1 MSKFQNYLK
10 TFDIT
15 STLTEEDIDKTLALL
30 QIYGPAVRRTASR
43 IGEMEEECYEGRRQS
58 ISDFINLAID
68 YDRDTD
74 RKRIADRLAE
84 MGHSMQLLSVMEDAL
99 VLVKD
104 TPPNGGTYFNILQ
117 ARYFD
122 VYCTSN
128 EEAYKKARVVL
139 QFNEMDFRHR
149 RALEILR
156 QRPRSMSELVVSAIL
171 HYTSCPEVADEHS
184 KEWIASTVKE
194 IITEMI
200 SSGELQISAQT
211 PAPETNGSS
220 LAADDLAELGGVM
233 GMFRTKG

>member
-30 QIYGPAVRRTASR
+30 QIYGPTVRRTASR

-68 YDRDTD
+68 YDRDSD

-128 EEAYKKARVVL
+128 EEAYL
-139 QFNEMDFRHR
+139 N
-149 RALEILR
+149 LG
-156 QRPRSMSELVVSAIL
+156 
-171 HYTSCPEVADEHS
+171 
-184 KEWIASTVKE
+184 
-194 IITEMI
+194 I
-200 SSGELQISAQT
+200 SSSTYYRHIKPAIRAYAASLWCVVIPDLIIKEHLQQSDSAQV
-211 PAPETNGSS
+211 
-220 LAADDLAELGGVM
+220 GVS
-233 GMFRTKG
+233 

>member
-104 TPPNGGTYFNILQ
+104 TPPNGGTIFQHPSSKVHLMSTAPQMRKHISTSESPHLHTIGTSSQLSVPMRQ
-117 ARYFD
+117 A
-122 VYCTSN
+122 SG
-128 EEAYKKARVVL
+128 
-139 QFNEMDFRHR
+139 
-149 RALEILR
+149 
-156 QRPRSMSELVVSAIL
+156 VS
-171 HYTSCPEVADEHS
+171 
-184 KEWIASTVKE
+184 
-194 IITEMI
+194 
-200 SSGELQISAQT
+200 
-211 PAPETNGSS
+211 
-220 LAADDLAELGGVM
+220 
-233 GMFRTKG
+233 

>member
-104 TPPNGGTYFNILQ
+104 TPPNEGTYFNILQ
-117 ARYFD
+117 ARYLMSTAPQMRKHIS
-122 VYCTSN
+122 TS
-128 EEAYKKARVVL
+128 ESPHLHTIGTSSQLSVP
-139 QFNEMDFRHR
+139 M
-149 RALEILR
+149 R
-156 QRPRSMSELVVSAIL
+156 QASGVS
-171 HYTSCPEVADEHS
+171 
-184 KEWIASTVKE
+184 
-194 IITEMI
+194 
-200 SSGELQISAQT
+200 
-211 PAPETNGSS
+211 
-220 LAADDLAELGGVM
+220 
-233 GMFRTKG
+233 

>member
-84 MGHSMQLLSVMEDAL
+84 MGHSMRLLSVMEDAL

-128 EEAYKKARVVL
+128 EEAYLNLGISSSTYYRHIKPAMSSCTAVSSSTSCVGARSW
-139 QFNEMDFRHR
+139 
-149 RALEILR
+149 ILSITASTT
-156 QRPRSMSELVVSAIL
+156 RSGSARYSAIPRRL
-171 HYTSCPEVADEHS
+171 RLPLP
-184 KEWIASTVKE
+184 
-194 IITEMI
+194 
-200 SSGELQISAQT
+200 SSA
-211 PAPETNGSS
+211 
-220 LAADDLAELGGVM
+220 
-233 GMFRTKG
+233 R

>member
-68 YDRDTD
+68 YDRDSD

-128 EEAYKKARVVL
+128 EEAYRKSYSSARSRISKSKKLGSTSLIPRYQRSAMGSL
-139 QFNEMDFRHR
+139 CLIR
-149 RALEILR
+149 RI
-156 QRPRSMSELVVSAIL
+156 
-171 HYTSCPEVADEHS
+171 
-184 KEWIASTVKE
+184 ST
-194 IITEMI
+194 
-200 SSGELQISAQT
+200 
-211 PAPETNGSS
+211 
-220 LAADDLAELGGVM
+220 
-233 GMFRTKG
+233 